1 MPDGEIARVQ
11 VPEIDDFCDD
21 VGAGDVFAAAFFV
34 ALREGHSV
42 RAAATFGNAAAAVRI
57 TGAGA
62 GAIGAR
68 AAVEARLGGV
78 AGA

>member
-1 MPDGEIARVQ
+1 MPSGEITCVQ

-34 ALREGHSV
+34 ALREGHPA
-42 RAAATFGNAAAAVRI
+42 RPAAAFANAAAAVRI

-62 GAIGAR
+62 GAIGGR
-68 AAVEARLGGV
+68 AAVEARLSAI